1 MPETQSPIRLVLVG
15 LLACTG
21 MIHANLF
28 SVAGHAQEIAHVA
41 GKTAAEY
48 TALLNSPQREVRLR
62 AARSLARF
70 GDQTAPQLRKTL
82 SHSDPAMRY
91 IAAEALGDLGGDSLL
106 ESIDQ
111 LTELQQNDEMHS
123 VRLAASYALCRAGKL
138 DRPLQFMIKT
148 LDYPERGMA
157 CASAFLIGQ
166 IGPSAIEAKAAL
178 EKTLDANRP
187 GTKGGDYHLGGEAIN
202 ALRKLEAA
210 TTAQTQSPQKN

>member
-1 MPETQSPIRLVLVG
+1 MLETQLPIRLLFAG
-15 LLACTG
+15 LLVSIGTIQGKPFQISC
-21 MIHANLF
+21 M
-28 SVAGHAQEIAHVA
+28 AQENARVA
-41 GKTAAEY
+41 GKTAAEH
-48 TALLNSPQREVRLR
+48 TALLDSPQREVRLR

-70 GDQTAPQLRKTL
+70 GSEAAPELRKTL
-82 SHSDPAMRY
+82 SHADPAMRY
-91 IAAEALGDLGGDSLL
+91 IAAESLGDIGGDSLQQ
-106 ESIDQ
+106 SINQ
-111 LTELQQNDEMHS
+111 LSDIQQNDHMHS

-166 IGPSAIEAKAAL
+166 IGPPAIEATAAL

-202 ALRKLEAA
+202 ALRKLKA
-210 TTAQTQSPQKN
+210 SPPR

>member
-1 MPETQSPIRLVLVG
+1 MLETQLPIRLFLMG
-15 LLACTG
+15 LLVSIGTIQGKPFQIAC
-21 MIHANLF
+21 M
-28 SVAGHAQEIAHVA
+28 AQESVRFA
-41 GKTAAEY
+41 GKTAAEH
-48 TALLNSPQREVRLR
+48 TALLDSPQREIRLR

-70 GDQTAPQLRKTL
+70 GSEAALELRETL
-82 SHSDPAMRY
+82 SHADPAMRY
-91 IAAEALGDLGGDSLL
+91 IAAEALGDIGGNSLQQ
-106 ESIDQ
+106 SIDQ
-111 LTELQQNDEMHS
+111 LSDLQQNDHMHS

-166 IGPSAIEAKAAL
+166 IGPPAIDAKAAL

-202 ALRKLEAA
+202 ALRKLKV
-210 TTAQTQSPQKN
+210 SPQR